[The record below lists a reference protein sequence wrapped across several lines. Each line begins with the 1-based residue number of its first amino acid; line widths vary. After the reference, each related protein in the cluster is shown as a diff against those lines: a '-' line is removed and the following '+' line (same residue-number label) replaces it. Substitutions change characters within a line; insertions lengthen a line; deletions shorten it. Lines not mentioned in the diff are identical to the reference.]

1 MRLPSL
7 SARLSVGVSIFMGHK
22 QANKLSIKGN
32 IAWNTVGS
40 VFYQGCLWLMTVL
53 VVRLSN
59 DYQNSG
65 CLAFAMSIGNIY
77 TALGTYTVRTF
88 QVADVDN
95 TYSASN
101 YVGFRLITVLGALA
115 ICGTYG
121 LVISPSIA
129 TLHAVLSFLVFKAD
143 EAFVNVLYGC
153 DQKSMRLDYVGQSQ
167 IIRGLL
173 VVSLF
178 TLGMQLTHSLVFS
191 IALLTCGCF
200 FVTLF
205 FDVRKTSGLADSL
218 VPRIDKARATRLF
231 RTLLPTVIGNVVA
244 GLVTSLARQYFG
256 IAYGEEA
263 LGIYA
268 SVATPCVIIQVL
280 AQNLYTP
287 MLGPIA
293 KLKSTGD
300 ERGAR
305 RKSIELL
312 VAVIGIALLLSAPL
326 IAFSK
331 PILGS
336 LYGETILPYVGVLPP
351 ALLVTTGIASLFV
364 ITDLLIVYGKL
375 RQTLTINLVALATMA
390 ISLIPLIS
398 HWYMNGLNMSLIIAY
413 STASIYGLATL
424 FRN

>member
-1 MRLPSL
+1 MKS
-7 SARLSVGVSIFMGHK
+7 
-22 QANKLSIKGN
+22 N

-53 VVRLSN
+53 VVRLSS

-65 CLAFAMSIGNIY
+65 CLAFAMSVGNIY

-88 QVADVDN
+88 QVADVDDK
-95 TYSASN
+95 YSASN
-101 YVGFRLITVLGALA
+101 YIGFRLITVFGALA

-121 LVISPSIA
+121 LAVSPSIA

-153 DQKSMRLDYVGQSQ
+153 DQKSMRLDYVGKSQ
-167 IIRGLL
+167 IIRGIL

-205 FDVRKTSGLADSL
+205 FDVRRTSGLVGSL
-218 VPRIDKARATRLF
+218 VPKIDKARTAQLL

-293 KLKSTGD
+293 ELKSTGD
-300 ERGAR
+300 EHGAH

-312 VAVIGIALLLSAPL
+312 VVVIGIALLLSAPL
-326 IAFSK
+326 VTFSK

-336 LYGETILPYVGVLPP
+336 LYGESILPYVGVLPP

-364 ITDLLIVYGKL
+364 ITDLLIVFGKMK
-375 RQTLTINLVALATMA
+375 QTLTINLVALAVLA
-390 ISLIPLIS
+390 ITLVPFIS
-398 HWYMNGLNMSLIIAY
+398 RWYMNGLNMSLIIAY
-413 STASIYGLATL
+413 STAAIYGLVAL

>member
-1 MRLPSL
+1 MRLLSLAACLFRSIYFMSTKQSNNLSL
-7 SARLSVGVSIFMGHK
+7 S
-22 QANKLSIKGN
+22 GN

-53 VVRLSN
+53 AVRLSN

-77 TALGTYTVRTF
+77 AALGTYTIRTY
-88 QVADVDN
+88 QVSDIRN
-95 TYSASN
+95 EYSASN
-101 YVGFRLITVLGALA
+101 YVGFRLITVISALLF
-115 ICGTYG
+115 CGTYG
-121 LVISPSIA
+121 LIISPSAA
-129 TLHAVLSFLVFKAD
+129 TLCTVLSFLLFKAD

-153 DQKSMRLDYVGQSQ
+153 DQKGMRLDYVGQSQ

-178 TLGMQLTHSLVFS
+178 TLGMGLTHSLVFS
-191 IALLTCGCF
+191 IALFTCGCLL
-200 FVTLF
+200 VTIF
-205 FDVRKTSGLADSL
+205 FDLRRTARLVDSL
-218 VPRIDKARATRLF
+218 IPRIDKVRTARLL
-231 RTLLPTVIGNVVA
+231 RTLLPTVVGNVVA
-244 GLVTSLARQYFG
+244 GLVASLARQYFG

-293 KLKSTGD
+293 KLKSGGD

-312 VAVIGIALLLSAPL
+312 IMVIGIAMLLSAPL
-326 IAFSK
+326 IVFSK
-331 PILGS
+331 PILGF
-336 LYGETILPYVGVLPP
+336 LYGETILPYVDVLPP
-351 ALLVTTGIASLFV
+351 ALLVTAGIASLYV

-390 ISLIPLIS
+390 ITLIPFIS
-398 HWYMNGLNMSLIIAY
+398 RWYMNGLNLSLIIAY
-413 STASIYGLATL
+413 STASIYGLVAL

>member
-1 MRLPSL
+1 
-7 SARLSVGVSIFMGHK
+7 MGLK
-22 QANKLSIKGN
+22 QANKLGIKGN
-32 IAWNTVGS
+32 IAWNTAGS

-95 TYSASN
+95 KYSASN
-101 YVGFRLITVLGALA
+101 YVGFRLITVVAALV

-121 LVISPSIA
+121 LTISPSAA

-178 TLGMQLTHSLVFS
+178 TLGMKLTHSLVFS
-191 IALLTCGCF
+191 IALFTCACF

-205 FDVRKTSGLADSL
+205 FDVRKTSGLVDSL
-218 VPRIDKARATRLF
+218 IPRIDEARAARLL

-300 ERGAR
+300 EHAAR

-326 IAFSK
+326 ITFSA
-331 PILGS
+331 PILES
-336 LYGETILPYVGVLPP
+336 LYGETILPYVEVLPP

-413 STASIYGLATL
+413 STATIYGLIIL